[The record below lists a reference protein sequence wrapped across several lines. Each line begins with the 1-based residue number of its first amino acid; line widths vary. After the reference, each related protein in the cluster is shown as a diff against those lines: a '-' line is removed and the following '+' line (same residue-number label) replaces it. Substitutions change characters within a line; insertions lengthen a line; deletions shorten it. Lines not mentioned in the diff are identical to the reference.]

1 MHWPVFFIPKP
12 KPGLQNLLLDKL
24 VLRERELRPLVRIHY
39 FMAQEVKKAGLVEFT
54 NLQSLSLTV
63 ACALIPGPILKDLC
77 RFQF

>member
-1 MHWPVFFIPKP
+1 L
-12 KPGLQNLLLDKL
+12 G
-24 VLRERELRPLVRIHY
+24 PLVRIHY
-39 FMAQEVKKAGLVEFT
+39 FMAQEDKKAGLVEFT